1 MAKKKFGLSS
11 TLNKN
16 SKTEE
21 PTLPKKIPL
30 NRSKKN
36 IEEVKEK
43 VEAIHETPLD
53 KINRVEEPLVEMIV
67 KVKDEDMAEMISKV
81 QPYAEDHIVEIAE
94 RKEVPTEKPKRKYT
108 KKPKTSKPERM
119 VRITVDTPKSMH
131 IKLKIKA
138 IENDI
143 TIRDYVIGL
152 IKDDLGLN

>member
-21 PTLPKKIPL
+21 PALPKKRPL
-30 NRSKKN
+30 GRSKKN

-43 VEAIHETPLD
+43 VEAIHEIPQEKSQDELD
-53 KINRVEEPLVEMIV
+53 RVEEPIVEMTV
-67 KVKDEDMAEMISKV
+67 KVKDEDMMEMVQKV
-81 QPYAEDHIVEIAE
+81 QPYAEDNVVVIEE
-94 RKEVPTEKPKRKYT
+94 KKEKPKRKYT
-108 KKPKTSKPERM
+108 KKKSTPAKPERM

-131 IKLKIKA
+131 MKLKIKA

-152 IKDDLGLN
+152 IKDDLGL

>member
-21 PTLPKKIPL
+21 SSLPKKRPL
-30 NRSKKN
+30 GRSKKN
-36 IEEVKEK
+36 IAEVKEK
-43 VEAIHETPLD
+43 VEAIHEKPLD
-53 KINRVEEPLVEMIV
+53 RVEEPLVEMTV
-67 KVKDEDMAEMISKV
+67 KVNDEDMMEMVRKV
-81 QPYAEDHIVEIAE
+81 QPYAEDNVVQIEE
-94 RKEVPTEKPKRKYT
+94 KKTESETKPKRKYT
-108 KKPKTSKPERM
+108 KKTPTPPKPERM

-152 IKDDLGLN
+152 IKDDLGLK